1 MTRMNP
7 KSSRSAPFLFN
18 GTAVAAALA
27 ATLLAGCG
35 GGHSTPSGSTQVAA
49 QVNQGEISIH
59 QVNLVL
65 QRQPNLQADQVDAAG
80 QVALDRLVQLE
91 LALQKATEAKLDRD
105 PQVVQAL
112 DLARREVLARAYI
125 DRLAA
130 SVSKPTPQEVEAF
143 YAQRAALFKERRI
156 YAVQEINVLAPAT
169 AVPALQARLQ
179 SARTVGSV
187 LAELGSSGLA
197 YSLNSAKRPAEE
209 WPMAQL
215 DQLAAMR
222 EGDVRVLPQPQGLR
236 VVVLTQVSSEPR
248 TLDQARAGI
257 ERFLLNERRQQKVE
271 SELKA
276 LRKTADVKYLG
287 KFVQAGGTAA
297 ADAGGAE
304 PTAPAAPAPTAGA
317 SVSAPAASAGATR
330 APTLDADARS
340 NGIQGLR

>member
-7 KSSRSAPFLFN
+7 KSSRSAPFLFT

-143 YAQRAALFKERRI
+143 YAQRAALFKDRRI
-156 YAVQEINVLAPAT
+156 YTVQEINVLAPAT

-179 SARTVGSV
+179 SARTVGAV

-222 EGDVRVLPQPQGLR
+222 DGDVRVLPQPQGLR
-236 VVVLTQVSSEPR
+236 VVALTHVSSEPR

-287 KFVQAGGTAA
+287 KFAQAGGT
-297 ADAGGAE
+297 E
-304 PTAPAAPAPTAGA
+304 PAVPVAPAPTAGA